1 MTRLIERD
9 PSKWCTRKEAASA
22 FRVSTD
28 TIDRWVK
35 AGQLRAMKDPGGKTV
50 MIYIPDFPGGIAPP
64 HTQAS

>member
-1 MTRLIERD
+1 MTRQIERD
-9 PSKWCTRKEAASA
+9 PAKWCTRKEAAAA

-50 MIYIPDFPGGIAPP
+50 MIYTPDFPGGIAPARL
-64 HTQAS
+64 QA